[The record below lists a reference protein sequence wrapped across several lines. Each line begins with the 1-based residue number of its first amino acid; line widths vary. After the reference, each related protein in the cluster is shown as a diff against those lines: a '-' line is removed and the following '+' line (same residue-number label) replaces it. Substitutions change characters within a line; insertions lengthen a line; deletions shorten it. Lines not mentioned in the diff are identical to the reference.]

1 MPTVSTPIA
10 AAQAL
15 WEPAGTYLNT
25 ASFGLPPRP
34 AWDALQA
41 ALDDWRTGRT
51 SWEQW
56 GEATEAARGSFA
68 RLVGV
73 APSTVAVGAT
83 VSGLVGLVA
92 SSLPDGSR
100 VLAPDVEFTSTLFP
114 FLVQAH
120 RGVTVRTVPAAELA
134 EAIDDS
140 TDVVAFSAVQMATGE
155 VADLAAIAAAA
166 KAHGALTLVDATQA
180 CGWLPLDG
188 YGFDIVVAAGYK
200 WLLSPRGT
208 AYMAVAPERLAEI
221 VPTAAGWY
229 AGEDVHASYFGG
241 PLRLAA
247 DARRLDTSPA
257 WHSWVGAAPALALLE
272 EIGVERDPRAR
283 PRAGEPLPGGARA
296 RAERLGDRVRR
307 RARRRGSP
315 RAGGDQ
321 GGRAR
326 RPRADVVAPLQH
338 RRGRRPGARGAGVR
352 LASRSAARGP
362 RRAAR
367 PSGAA

>member
-1 MPTVSTPIA
+1 MSSIA
-10 AAQAL
+10 TAQAL

-34 AWDALQA
+34 AWDALQE
-41 ALDDWRTGRT
+41 ALEDWRTGRT

-73 APSTVAVGAT
+73 DPSTVAVGAT

-92 SSLPDGSR
+92 ASLAEGTR
-100 VLAPDVEFTSTLFP
+100 VVAPDIEFTSTLFP
-114 FLVQAH
+114 FLVQAG
-120 RGVTVRTVPAAELA
+120 RGVTVRVVPAAELA
-134 EAIDDS
+134 GAIDES

-155 VADLAAIAAAA
+155 VADLEAITGAA
-166 KAHGALTLVDATQA
+166 KAVGALTVVDATQA
-180 CGWLPLDG
+180 CGWLPLSSH
-188 YGFDIVVAAGYK
+188 GFGIVVAAGYK

-208 AYMAVAPERLAEI
+208 AYMSVAPERLAAI

-241 PLRLAA
+241 SLRLAA

-272 EIGVERDPRAR
+272 EIGVEAIHEHDLALANRFRTGLGLEPGDSAIVFVDVPEAAAR
-283 PRAGEPLPGGARA
+283 LERAGIRAAVRGG
-296 RAERLGDRVRR
+296 RVRT
-307 RARRRGSP
+307 SWH
-315 RAGGDQ
+315 
-321 GGRAR
+321 
-326 RPRADVVAPLQH
+326 LYNT
-338 RRGRRPGARGAGVR
+338 
-352 LASRSAARGP
+352 AAEVDYALEALGE
-362 RRAAR
+362 
-367 PSGAA
+367 GL